1 MLQKTFTE
9 DFMTGKKIKNI
20 GQRNRYYVQDSN
32 PVIVSAE
39 LFNKVRKE
47 MAKCFC

>member
-1 MLQKTFTE
+1 MLQKAFTE
-9 DFMTGKKIKNI
+9 DFVTGEKSKNI
-20 GQRNRYYVQDSN
+20 GQRNYYVQDSH

-39 LFNKVRKE
+39 MFNKIRKE